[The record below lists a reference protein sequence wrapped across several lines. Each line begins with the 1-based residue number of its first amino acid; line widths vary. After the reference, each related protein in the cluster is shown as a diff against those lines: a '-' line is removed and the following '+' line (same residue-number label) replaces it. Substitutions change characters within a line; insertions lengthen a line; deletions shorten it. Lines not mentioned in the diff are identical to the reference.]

1 MAKSGEPKSGQ
12 PKSGGGGGK
21 ARTAAAAFPDA
32 LKEAG
37 QRAAELAQNPVARS
51 MMAAGLVAA
60 AAARTANSR
69 VRKTVSDASRDALDT
84 AEAAADSATKIG
96 AAIVTA
102 ATEAVRRMLSP
113 GGSSAGGSSAGAG
126 SSTGRGKSG
135 GASARK
141 T

>member
-21 ARTAAAAFPDA
+21 SRAAAAFPDA

-60 AAARTANSR
+60 AAALTANSR
-69 VRKTVSDASRDALDT
+69 VRKKVSDASRDALDT
-84 AEAAADSATKIG
+84 AEAAADSASKIG

-102 ATEAVRRMLSP
+102 ATDAVRRMLSAG
-113 GGSSAGGSSAGAG
+113 GGSSSSGGGEAGGSRGG
-126 SSTGRGKSG
+126 GTGRG
-135 GASARK
+135 
-141 T
+141 

>member
-1 MAKSGEPKSGQ
+1 MAKSGEPKSG
-12 PKSGGGGGK
+12 GGGK
-21 ARTAAAAFPDA
+21 KGRAAAAFPDA

-60 AAARTANSR
+60 AAALTANSR

-84 AEAAADSATKIG
+84 AEAPADSASKIG

-102 ATEAVRRMLSP
+102 ATEAVRRMLSAGG
-113 GGSSAGGSSAGAG
+113 GGSGEGSGSTSTGSS
-126 SSTGRGKSG
+126 GR
-135 GASARK
+135 
-141 T
+141 